1 MTIRTARY
9 EMEALLETLRKS
21 LSWNENERAEILH
34 TLDELEAPDEIVFET
49 YSDLD
54 EIIDEAYN
62 ELDEII
68 DEHSTLE
75 ENIEVVIETIALLD
89 KLESNF
95 RFLGVEV

>member
-1 MTIRTARY
+1 MTTRTARF
-9 EMEALLETLRKS
+9 EMEALLETLRES
-21 LSWNENERAEILH
+21 LSWNENEHSEILH
-34 TLDELEAPDEIVFET
+34 TLDELEAPDAPDET

-62 ELDEII
+62 ALDEII

-75 ENIEVVIETIALLD
+75 EEIEAVIETIALLD